1 MILMNNKRII
11 WIYTIFLDVFLLSFV
26 NNSTFINYSFMLHDS
41 IQDFT
46 LLYQEALV
54 GRKKDGKKQ
63 QRQLMQLSQDSLGI
77 HYWQLLH

>member
-41 IQDFT
+41 IKDFT
-46 LLYQEALV
+46 LFYQEALV
-54 GRKKDGKKQ
+54 ERKKDGKKQ